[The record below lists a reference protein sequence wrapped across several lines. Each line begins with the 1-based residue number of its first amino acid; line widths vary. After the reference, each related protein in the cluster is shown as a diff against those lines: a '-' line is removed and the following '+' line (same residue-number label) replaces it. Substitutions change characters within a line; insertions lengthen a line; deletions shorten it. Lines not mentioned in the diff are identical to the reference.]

1 MKMYCI
7 TLNDNHYKKIKDL
20 GYIPV
25 GLGKEIKSEKFQ
37 RDNFGENISEKN
49 PFYGEYTFHYW
60 LWKNELENLKE
71 EWIGFCQYRKFWM
84 KLGGQNKYENLNE
97 LSNNIL
103 KVIPSEFDNVQ
114 TILGGH
120 FMSTVSDFQNF

>member
-84 KLGGQNKYENLNE
+84 KLGGQNKYESLNE

-114 TILGGH
+114 TILGRP
-120 FMSTVSDFQNF
+120 FYVNSFRL